1 LGAMTTGGAFF
12 AAEVRPAAPT
22 PPRAHPRD
30 ALRTARHAPP
40 GATAAAA
47 ACCASLPW
55 ARVLSPLFRP
65 TEAPFRPP
73 FSRRRLCLQIT
84 LPLQSCP
91 LDVCRMFTF
100 RLCRMFTFRLLF
112 RSSPGRSSPLSSSL
126 GLRRVLGQGNS
137 SVVVQTAA
145 LRAGVI
151 RPHGG
156 LDPRALRAGAQR
168 WRRVPRLRI

>member
-137 SVVVQTAA
+137 SVGGPD
-145 LRAGVI
+145 RGVE
-151 RPHGG
+151 GG
-156 LDPRALRAGAQR
+156 RDPPPRWSRPRALRAGAQR